1 MQSGPFLS
9 PSALLYSAA
18 ARECVCATDSLSL
31 KATQN
36 SSRHLRNGRDGANL
50 HAKCRGAGRVRRG
63 QGETEAEAE
72 AEAVSTYLRLCGCCG
87 KHNELGI

>member
-1 MQSGPFLS
+1 MV
-9 PSALLYSAA
+9 
-18 ARECVCATDSLSL
+18 EM
-31 KATQN
+31 
-36 SSRHLRNGRDGANL
+36 GANL